1 MGRRNGR
8 VPEGKVEV
16 SRGRATKFFR
26 RTFHRH
32 RTVTNGRGRAV
43 MATRNAVFGGKRDSY
58 RDRKRKKEKE
68 KTAESPVKT
77 TVRTIL
83 VSFFFFFFL
92 FFI

>member
-16 SRGRATKFFR
+16 NRGRATKFFR
-26 RTFHRH
+26 SHRH

-58 RDRKRKKEKE
+58 RDRKRERERKRRKG
-68 KTAESPVKT
+68 
-77 TVRTIL
+77 
-83 VSFFFFFFL
+83 
-92 FFI
+92 